1 MAEYAHI
8 VDGSI
13 HMLVDLD
20 PSICQAWVQAGN
32 PKADAY
38 RPVVNDPNPIYDPTI
53 QVVEE
58 SLYVE
63 AKRVRRA
70 WSVRPKTV
78 DELRRIWTPYEFLR
92 RFSSGERNAIR
103 VASVNDG
110 AVADLM
116 MFLQTA
122 TEVVSDDTT
131 TQVGMDYLVHLG
143 ILTPARR
150 AEIMS

>member
-1 MAEYAHI
+1 
-8 VDGSI
+8 
-13 HMLVDLD
+13 
-20 PSICQAWVQAGN
+20 
-32 PKADAY
+32 
-38 RPVVNDPNPIYDPTI
+38 
-53 QVVEE
+53 
-58 SLYVE
+58 
-63 AKRVRRA
+63 
-70 WSVRPKTV
+70 
-78 DELRRIWTPYEFLR
+78 
-92 RFSSGERNAIR
+92 